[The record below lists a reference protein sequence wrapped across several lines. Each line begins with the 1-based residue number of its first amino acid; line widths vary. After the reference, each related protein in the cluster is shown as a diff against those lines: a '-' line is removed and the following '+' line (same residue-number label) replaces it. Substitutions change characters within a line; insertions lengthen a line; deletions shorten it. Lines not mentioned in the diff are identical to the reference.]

1 MKGQLLAIS
10 IMTLHKLPELLV
22 VAAVT
27 MASLLAASPAIGVA
41 SAVGTFTVNSSE
53 VEGNANLFNGSRIQ
67 TDRAS
72 SKVYLT
78 GGASLVLG
86 VNSAGTIYKDHF
98 TLNQGAAKIDNLTGY
113 SIRADRY
120 DIRQAKPSSQAIVRF
135 KQGAVEIAALSGS
148 LNVFDEKG
156 ALLTRVAA
164 GTASAFQSGLTTL
177 PSGASVD
184 TNSHKRRLAYLYLL
198 TGSALTGLGL
208 ATDAI
213 LQPSSTSP

>member
-1 MKGQLLAIS
+1 
-10 IMTLHKLPELLV
+10 MTLYKLPKLLV

-27 MASLLAASPAIGVA
+27 IAYVIAASPAIGVA
-41 SAVGTFTVNSSE
+41 SAVGTFMLNSSE
-53 VEGNANLFNGSRIQ
+53 VEGNANLFDGSRIR

-72 SKVYLT
+72 SKVYLMS
-78 GGASLVLG
+78 GAALVLG
-86 VNSAGTIYKDHF
+86 VNSAGTIYRDHF
-98 TLNQGAAKIDNLTGY
+98 TLSQGATKVDNLTGY

-120 DIRQAKPSSQAIVRF
+120 DIRQGKPSSQAVVRIN
-135 KQGAVEIAALSGS
+135 QGAVEIAALAGS

-156 ALLTRVAA
+156 ALLTRIGA
-164 GTASAFQSGLTTL
+164 GTASAFQSGLSTL

-184 TNSHKRRLAYLYLL
+184 NNNHRRRLAYLYLM